1 MCAAERAPEDIP
13 GAARPAAPGG
23 VTDLAHC
30 STYDL
35 LGTLSQVAT
44 NSLEFQATL
53 DRLNH
58 EFRTRA
64 SAVRPGRPITRYE
77 AVYHATAETW
87 ELTCDG
93 AELPWFSG
101 LLGAASY
108 VEWHLC
114 DRAIEHR
121 QDLLHVHGAALA
133 GEEASLL
140 LPGRSGIGKT
150 TLALAAALRGLRL
163 LSDDVIFLHT
173 DTWQPECFP
182 RSFHVHDDALPRLAA
197 MGLRYTPEE
206 VIGGYLC
213 ASVLRPWNRAPGPPV
228 RYVVFPRF
236 APHGPLALRPIT
248 SAEAAVELMRYSKNL
263 RRFPRFGLDL
273 VPRLLEGAECFVLE
287 RNDDLAAAADVL
299 VQLPS
304 FRAKTPGVHLGRGR
318 GVDHG
323 RPRAPAAARV

>member
-1 MCAAERAPEDIP
+1 MGADEPEP
-13 GAARPAAPGG
+13 GGKPEPPAPAAPGG
-23 VTDLAHC
+23 VTRLAYC

-44 NSLEFQATL
+44 NSLEFQAAL

-58 EFRTRA
+58 EFLASA

-77 AVYHATAETW
+77 AVYHAAAETW

-93 AELPWFSG
+93 VELPWFSG
-101 LLGAASY
+101 LLGAVSY

-133 GEEASLL
+133 GEQASLL

-150 TLALAAALRGLRL
+150 TLALAAAVRGLRL

-182 RSFHVHDDALPRLAA
+182 RSFHVHQDALPRLASL
-197 MGLRYTPEE
+197 GLRYAPED
-206 VIGGYLC
+206 VIGAYLC
-213 ASVLRPWNRAPGPPV
+213 ASVLRPWSRAPGPPV
-228 RYVVFPRF
+228 QYVVFPRF
-236 APHGPLALRPIT
+236 DPHGPLALRPIT
-248 SAEAAVELMRYSKNL
+248 GAEATVELMRYSKNL

-273 VPRLLEGAECFVLE
+273 MPRLLEQAECFVLE

-299 VQLPS
+299 VQLAAMPG
-304 FRAKTPGVHLGRGR
+304 RALAV
-318 GVDHG
+318 
-323 RPRAPAAARV
+323 

>member
-1 MCAAERAPEDIP
+1 MGAAERGPEDTP
-13 GAARPAAPGG
+13 VAVGPAAAGG
-23 VTDLAHC
+23 MADLAYC

-44 NSLEFQATL
+44 SSVELQETL
-53 DRLNH
+53 DRLNS
-58 EFRTRA
+58 EFRVDA
-64 SAVRPGRPITRYE
+64 SAMRPGRHVVRYE
-77 AVYHATAETW
+77 AIYHATAGMW

-101 LLGAASY
+101 LLGAVSY
-108 VEWHLC
+108 LEWHLC

-121 QDLLHVHGAALA
+121 QDLLHIHGAALA
-133 GEEASLL
+133 GAEASLL
-140 LPGRSGIGKT
+140 LPGTSGIGKT

-182 RSFHVHDDALPRLAA
+182 RSFHIHADALPRLAA
-197 MGLRYTPEE
+197 LGLRYRPEE
-206 VIGGYLC
+206 VIGAYLC
-213 ASVLRPWNRAPGPPV
+213 ASALRPWHRAPGPPV
-228 RYVVFPRF
+228 RFVIFPRF
-236 APHGPLALRPIT
+236 DPHGPLALRPIT
-248 SAEAAVELMRYSKNL
+248 GAEAAVELMRYSKNL

-299 VQLPS
+299 VQLAAVS
-304 FRAKTPGVHLGRGR
+304 WQA
-318 GVDHG
+318 
-323 RPRAPAAARV
+323 RPA